1 VRSFLRRESEPADDA
16 ALNGFPPF
24 ESSWRSAGAGEWAT
38 LAGELDIAQAPLFER
53 TLQEAED
60 GGVRVIVLDMRNV
73 SFMDIRGMRVI
84 TEASDRLREAGG
96 RLILVRGPRA
106 IEMVFACT
114 GAADD
119 LEILDLDD
127 AIEVWR
133 DLAAD
138 QNGSAAAGAS

>member
-1 VRSFLRRESEPADDA
+1 MRSFLKRESEPAVDV
-16 ALNGFPPF
+16 ALNGLPPF
-24 ESSWRSAGAGEWAT
+24 EWSWRSAGVGEWAA

-60 GGVRVIVLDMRNV
+60 GGARLIVLDMRNV

-106 IEMVFACT
+106 VEMVFACT
-114 GAADD
+114 GAADY
-119 LEILDLDD
+119 LEILDLED

-133 DLAAD
+133 DLVAD
-138 QNGSAAAGAS
+138 ENDSAAAGAS